1 MISNEQ
7 HLATA
12 GTNSLSAETDSGNRK
27 EMTQAQEL
35 RDHPWFF
42 SGWLVKIN
50 TFILLK
56 SIHNAASFS
65 LFLRLSVY
73 LLISLVFAPLIQL

>member
-1 MISNEQ
+1 MISSEQ

-42 SGWLVKIN
+42 SGWLVKVCG
-50 TFILLK
+50 FG
-56 SIHNAASFS
+56 
-65 LFLRLSVY
+65 
-73 LLISLVFAPLIQL
+73 

>member
-1 MISNEQ
+1 MISYEQ

-35 RDHPWFF
+35 RDHPRFF
-42 SGWLVKIN
+42 SGWLVKVCG
-50 TFILLK
+50 FG
-56 SIHNAASFS
+56 
-65 LFLRLSVY
+65 
-73 LLISLVFAPLIQL
+73 